1 MSFGAAE
8 RPRIL
13 AADWGSSR
21 LRAWWLAADGAVLG
35 HVASARG
42 AAGLSG
48 HDAFSAALR
57 ESCGDWLDDPA
68 TSRLIVAGMAGG
80 RNAWHET
87 AYLRCPLPLA
97 ALRPGATP
105 HRIGHLAVEIIPG
118 ICCDWP
124 DGTFEVIRGE
134 ETLAL
139 GAATG
144 GIVCLPGTHSKW
156 VEMSGGAVTRFATF
170 LTGELHAMCLAHGI
184 VGRLAA
190 AAEQV
195 TDAEAFARGL
205 DASRGEGG
213 IASTIFRART
223 ECLAGRLA
231 PASVGAFLSGVLI
244 GAEVAGAA
252 ARLGAAAGGS
262 RSPTAAPAFGVAD
275 VTLVAPPTLAA
286 LYETALARAGVAVR
300 QVAAEDAFLAGV
312 RRMIGA

>member
-1 MSFGAAE
+1 VTG
-8 RPRIL
+8 RIL

-21 LRAWWLAADGAVLG
+21 LRAWWLAPDGTVLG
-35 HVASARG
+35 HVASSRG

-48 HDAFSAALR
+48 HEAFSAALR
-57 ESCGDWLDDPA
+57 EACGAWLDDQA

-80 RNAWHET
+80 RNAWHEA

-105 HRIGHLAVEIIPG
+105 HRIGRLAVEIIPG

-124 DGTFEVIRGE
+124 DGAFEVIRGE

-139 GAATG
+139 GAATDG
-144 GIVCLPGTHSKW
+144 AVCLPGTHSKW
-156 VEMSGGAVTRFATF
+156 VAMSGGSVTRFATF

-190 AAEQV
+190 PEQV
-195 TDAEAFARGL
+195 TDAAAFARGL
-205 DASRGEGG
+205 DASRGAGG
-213 IASTIFRART
+213 VSSTIFRART
-223 ECLAGRLA
+223 ECLAGRLP

-244 GAEVAGAA
+244 GAEVAGAVA
-252 ARLGAAAGGS
+252 LLGRAEA
-262 RSPTAAPAFGVAD
+262 
-275 VTLVAPPTLAA
+275 VTLVAPPALAG
-286 LYETALARAGVAVR
+286 LYDAALARAGIAVR

-312 RRMIGA
+312 RRMLGA

>member
-1 MSFGAAE
+1 VST
-8 RPRIL
+8 RIL

-21 LRAWWLAADGAVLG
+21 LRAWLLAADGAVLG

-80 RNAWHET
+80 RNAWHEA
-87 AYLRCPLPLA
+87 AYLRCPLPLDT
-97 ALRPGATP
+97 LRPGATP

-139 GAATG
+139 GAATDG
-144 GIVCLPGTHSKW
+144 MVCLPGTHSKW

-190 AAEQV
+190 PDQVADAA
-195 TDAEAFARGL
+195 AFARGL
-205 DASRGEGG
+205 DASGGEGG
-213 IASTIFRART
+213 IANTIFRART
-223 ECLAGRLA
+223 ERLAGRLA

-252 ARLGAAAGGS
+252 ARLGATAGGF
-262 RSPTAAPAFGVAD
+262 RSPTAAPAFGVTD
-275 VTLVAPPTLAA
+275 VTLVAPPPLAA

-300 QVAAEDAFLAGV
+300 QVAAEDAFLSGV
-312 RRMIGA
+312 RRMLGA

>member
-1 MSFGAAE
+1 MSG
-8 RPRIL
+8 RIL

-35 HVASARG
+35 HVASGRG

-48 HDAFSAALR
+48 HDAFAGALR
-57 ESCGDWLDDPA
+57 ESCGAWLDDAA
-68 TSRLIVAGMAGG
+68 TARIIVAGMAGG
-80 RNAWHET
+80 RNAWHEA
-87 AYLRCPLPLA
+87 AYLPCPLPLD

-105 HRIGHLAVEIIPG
+105 HRIGHLPVEIIPG

-124 DGTFEVIRGE
+124 DGSFEVIRGE

-139 GAATG
+139 GAAADG
-144 GIVCLPGTHSKW
+144 VVCLPGTHSKW
-156 VEMSGGAVTRFATF
+156 VAMSGGSVARFATF

-190 AAEQV
+190 PVQMADP
-195 TDAEAFARGL
+195 DAFVRGL
-205 DASRGEGG
+205 DASGGAGG

-244 GAEVAGAA
+244 GAEIAGAA
-252 ARLGAAAGGS
+252 ARLGQA
-262 RSPTAAPAFGVAD
+262 RQ
-275 VTLVAPPTLAA
+275 VTLVAPPMLAT
-286 LYETALARAGVAVR
+286 LYETALARAGIAVR

>member
-1 MSFGAAE
+1 MSGHV
-8 RPRIL
+8 L

-21 LRAWWLAADGAVLG
+21 LRAWLLSPDGSVLG
-35 HVASARG
+35 HVASSRG

-48 HDAFSAALR
+48 HEAFSAALR
-57 ESCGDWLDDPA
+57 EVCGAWLDDEA

-80 RNAWHET
+80 RNAWHEA

-105 HRIGHLAVEIIPG
+105 HRIGHLPVEIIPG

-124 DGTFEVIRGE
+124 DGAFEVIRGE

-139 GAATG
+139 GAATDG
-144 GIVCLPGTHSKW
+144 MVCLPGTHSKW
-156 VEMSGGAVTRFATF
+156 VEMAGGGVTRFATF

-190 AAEQV
+190 PEQA
-195 TDAEAFARGL
+195 TDADAFARGL
-205 DASRGEGG
+205 DAARGEGG
-213 IASTIFRART
+213 IANTIFRART

-252 ARLGAAAGGS
+252 ARLGPAAQ
-262 RSPTAAPAFGVAD
+262 
-275 VTLVAPPTLAA
+275 VTLVAPPALAP
-286 LYETALARAGVAVR
+286 LYGMALARAGAAAR
-300 QVAAEDAFLAGV
+300 PLAAEDAFLAGV
-312 RRMIGA
+312 RRMLGA